1 MNIWDDQGLRY
12 LGCRTIYGLSYY
24 LLLINPGLKQ
34 IWLWKYHHEK
44 DNLLIPHKVRC
55 LWRSCALF
63 KIYKVRDYLHAK
75 QAVHWY
81 MVRPCTQCCTYIY
94 FGVGKFSARGPNIEI
109 CTKLNKSAV
118 NELYT
123 AVLECVYTGCHSCR
137 STVPVGSTRVPY
149 VLQYQVQPLRLPGF
163 CTGLTGN
170 LHWNHMRSDLK
181 NKKALNRW
189 PRARVVQL

>member
-1 MNIWDDQGLRY
+1 MRSVNRFKTFNKLVKICCGNEYMWAQTRCISETALAKVY
-12 LGCRTIYGLSYY
+12 T
-24 LLLINPGLKQ
+24 LILPAIRARGIQLFITLQ
-34 IWLWKYHHEK
+34 LCIQ
-44 DNLLIPHKVRC
+44 
-55 LWRSCALF
+55 RSNNHSTMQSTAVYSS
-63 KIYKVRDYLHAK
+63 IHT
-75 QAVHWY
+75 AVHSC
-81 MVRPCTQCCTYIY
+81 VHS
-94 FGVGKFSARGPNIEI
+94 SA
-109 CTKLNKSAV
+109 
-118 NELYT
+118 
-123 AVLECVYTGCHSCR
+123 YTGCHSCR